1 MKVKEL
7 IESLKTQNNNLT
19 ELLNSLEKQ
28 KEAIINNDFILI
40 ETSISEEQK
49 SLSKVEKE
57 EANRKKIVG
66 ELIKENN
73 LSIKNL
79 SLDEIIKSSPKLFE
93 KDLKEIQQ
101 LRKSLKTKAEKV
113 KRINSQL
120 KDVIE
125 FSRNLIKE
133 TMMIVAQKNKK
144 GIVNKRV

>member
-28 KEAIINNDFILI
+28 KEAIINNDFNLI
-40 ETSISEEQK
+40 EASISDEQK

-57 EANRKKIVG
+57 EAYRKKIVG

-73 LSIKNL
+73 LSTKNF

-101 LRKSLKTKAEKV
+101 LRKLLKARAEKV
-113 KRINSQL
+113 KRINLQL